1 MNALRLEILPLLA
14 VAFAMTV
21 LHFVMEPWRWSACY
35 MPIAKSGERARTRD
49 VFFATALASYLLPF
63 KLGVPLRMV
72 LLNRVLGLVYPYI
85 GVAIGIDGLLS
96 LVVWIACAA
105 IIGWR
110 LAVHWFSPWYLAGA
124 IAVLVAA
131 AAAFLLGRTRRIGV
145 AHIRGVLRSLDKPA
159 RRIAL
164 ACAILGF
171 DVASYAARHAALT
184 WLVTGEAAHA
194 PAGAA
199 AGVVATFA
207 GIVSGLPLGLVGY
220 DATLIA
226 LLSVG
231 GVSPA
236 EALAIALANR
246 LLNIGA
252 AALLGIPASMRLG
265 LGSRLSSIVATLR
278 ELARG
283 KR

>member
-1 MNALRLEILPLLA
+1 MIEPGIEALPLLA
-14 VAFAMTV
+14 VAFAIT
-21 LHFVMEPWRWSACY
+21 LAHFVMEPWRWSVCY
-35 MPIAKSGERARTRD
+35 MPRDQRQGARTAD

-63 KLGVPLRMV
+63 KLGVPLRMM
-72 LLNRVLGLVYPYI
+72 LLNRVLGI
-85 GVAIGIDGLLS
+85 GYAHVGVVIGLDGLVS
-96 LVVWIACAA
+96 LVVWIASAVIA
-105 IIGWR
+105 GWR
-110 LAVHWFSPWYLAGA
+110 LAVNWLTSWHLAGVF
-124 IAVLVAA
+124 AVLAA
-131 AAAFLLGRTRRIGV
+131 AVVTLLWSRMRRVGI
-145 AHIRGVLRSLDKPA
+145 AHIREVLRALDRPA
-159 RRIAL
+159 QRIAL
-164 ACAILGF
+164 AGGILVI
-171 DVASYAARHAALT
+171 DITSYALRHAALV
-184 WLVTGEAAHA
+184 WLVTGDAARA

-231 GVSPA
+231 GVSPGA
-236 EALAIALANR
+236 AVAIALANR

-265 LGSRLSSIVATLR
+265 LGSGLASIVLRLR